1 MPVSARHLILNLL
14 MAVEGG
20 TLSAREV
27 VAACNALRIQGNNA
41 RVALTRLNASGML
54 ITTGRGTYRLG
65 PQAAPLADEI
75 SGWRE
80 TTARVREWNGD
91 WVAVHVGPAGRS
103 DRAALRARGR
113 ALGLLGLA
121 EFERGLFLRP
131 DNLAGGV
138 DVARERLGRL
148 GLGAGA
154 TVFIARGLEPSR
166 ERQARALWD
175 GAALTYGYRERA
187 QALDAWREGASKLS
201 LDAAARESFLL
212 GDEAIHAL
220 IFDPWLPQPLVDTDA
235 RQTFV
240 ESVLQFDAAGR
251 GIWQELLRAAR
262 EPAPRRHAMIQP
274 PLESPP

>member
-166 ERQARALWD
+166 ER
-175 GAALTYGYRERA
+175 
-187 QALDAWREGASKLS
+187 
-201 LDAAARESFLL
+201 
-212 GDEAIHAL
+212 
-220 IFDPWLPQPLVDTDA
+220 
-235 RQTFV
+235 
-240 ESVLQFDAAGR
+240 
-251 GIWQELLRAAR
+251 
-262 EPAPRRHAMIQP
+262 
-274 PLESPP
+274 

>member
-201 LDAAARESFLL
+201 LHGAARESFLL

-220 IFDPWLPQPLVDTDA
+220 IFDPWLPQPLVDTGA
-235 RQTFV
+235 RQTFA

-262 EPAPRRHAMIQP
+262 EPAPRRHAGTP
-274 PLESPP
+274 